1 MEQPCWKSKKREQKY
16 RLLTFCWIHLCTPIY
31 QSHTQISMVTQRGQ
45 LMSIIWCSNLT
56 GARYRYSK
64 PSWQKIMGD
73 WMNALFVFRNL
84 FPRSLFCARKLTQ
97 RRSCLPKFC
106 SLICRLPDSSF
117 FSFKNDFKLRLFVG
131 IQTMSNASGENSSL
145 LDNLRK
151 SVKEQVRIN
160 TSCCWNNKFMPL
172 AWTFLK

>member
-1 MEQPCWKSKKREQKY
+1 
-16 RLLTFCWIHLCTPIY
+16 
-31 QSHTQISMVTQRGQ
+31 
-45 LMSIIWCSNLT
+45 
-56 GARYRYSK
+56 
-64 PSWQKIMGD
+64 
-73 WMNALFVFRNL
+73 MNALFVFRNL

-97 RRSCLPKFC
+97 RPSCLPKLY
-106 SLICRLPDSSF
+106 SLICRLPDSSL

-160 TSCCWNNKFMPL
+160 TSRC
-172 AWTFLK
+172 